1 MKELKG
7 MNLPTSWEDLTIKQY
22 SEYNKAIAKF
32 SESIN
37 DLDEECE
44 NTATKILI
52 EEIKLNFDIIKCFSG
67 LSESESL
74 SVDIS
79 TAKDYADSLVFL
91 ATEYQP
97 KDLTSFK
104 HKGVTYKFPENVGLN
119 TKFGQYVESLQAE
132 MASSH
137 IDKNSILY
145 LSHQMAH
152 IVEFN
157 NQAWDGLVRDKLANE
172 FESLPCSIAFEFSF
186 FLSKKY
192 LIYSLAYLKYEEEL
206 RVKSL
211 PFTKKALVTLV
222 GLKRYM
228 SWLNVVHLKNLVALQ
243 LIVFYSQI
251 RERYSNIYRTFRR
264 NPTTIQ
270 R

>member
-44 NTATKILI
+44 NTPNQILI

-67 LSESESL
+67 LTESEAL
-74 SVDIS
+74 AIDIS
-79 TAKDYADSLVFL
+79 TAREYADQLSFL
-91 ATEYQP
+91 AVEYKA
-97 KDLTSFK
+97 KDLSSFNY
-104 HKGVTYKFPENVGLN
+104 KGTTYKFPENVGLN

-137 IDKNSILY
+137 LDKDSVLY

-157 NQAWDGLVRDKLANE
+157 GETWDGLVRDKLAKE
-172 FESLPCSIAFEFSF
+172 FESLPCSVAFEFSF

-192 LIYSLAYLKYEEEL
+192 LIYSLAYLKCEAEL
-206 RVKSL
+206 QEKSR
-211 PFTKKALVTLV
+211 PFTKKVLATLV
-222 GLKRYM
+222 GLRRYM
-228 SWLNVVHLKNLVALQ
+228 NWQSAVYLKNLTQLR
-243 LIVFYSQI
+243 LIVFYVQI
-251 RERYSNIYRTFRR
+251 QGRYSNICRIFRR
-264 NPTTIQ
+264 NPITIQ